1 MGFRINTNVDAFDAQ
16 RNLGVTAMEFSKSIE
31 KLSSGLR
38 INRAGDDAAGLS
50 ISEKLRAQVRGLAQA
65 VRNSQDGISMVQT
78 GEGAL
83 NEVQA
88 ILQRMRELGVQ
99 GSSGTL
105 SADDRTAIVSELKQ
119 LRDEIKR
126 IASVTDFNG
135 TKLLAG
141 ASATAATTG
150 SAGAVSSTYTSVD
163 TLTVTANSAVNTLAS
178 GTYQVKIIS
187 ISGTGTSARITGIQ
201 VSTDGGASFGDTLSV
216 SGSSALN
223 IGNGLNIAF
232 NATGTANSV
241 GATYQF
247 TTTGGSAASS
257 TQVNV
262 SLQIG
267 AGTSVN
273 ERLTVSF
280 SSVNANLI
288 GDGTQQNVL
297 SSANQYAVKDIDDA
311 VAQLT
316 TAAGQAGG
324 QAAFRALVDSAA
336 QALNDISGIRSTLG
350 ANQNRLEH
358 TIANLGVAQENLTAS
373 ESRIRDVD
381 MASEMVH
388 YTKTQILQQAGTA
401 ILAQANQAPNAV
413 LSLLR

>member
-163 TLTVTANSAVNTLAS
+163 TLTVTANSAVNTLVGA
-178 GTYQVKIIS
+178 TYQVKIAS
-187 ISGTGTSARITGIQ
+187 VSGTGTSARITGIQ
-201 VSTDGGASFGDTLSV
+201 VSTDGGSTWGDMLSV
-216 SGSSALN
+216 SGSTALN
-223 IGNGLNIAF
+223 VGNGLNISF

-247 TTTGGSAASS
+247 TTTAGSAASA

-267 AGTSVN
+267 ASTSVN

-280 SSVNANLI
+280 STVNANLI
-288 GDGTQQNVL
+288 GDGTQQNAL

-311 VAQLT
+311 VAQLAT
-316 TAAGQAGG
+316 VAGQTGG

-336 QALNDISGIRSTLG
+336 QALNDVSGIRSTLG